1 MRCFST
7 LIALFSSFFKT
18 AAKIQKKQYQKKRYI
33 ENIPAYF
40 FVFLRPLFITMKHFQ
55 KKSKEYRAT
64 SLSEL
69 TWQRF
74 KKEKE
79 GMISI
84 GFILVVVLIA
94 ILGYLITP
102 DSTPYCNHQQ
112 LEIALCKPGSKVLM
126 LQLYPEQEVP
136 KVNVFHKMLFGQP
149 ARYNTIPIDK
159 VEQHRDKGFV
169 KVHQIG
175 TSEWTTYQYKDL
187 PDNFLKKK
195 TFILGTDRYGR
206 DVLSQLMMGTRVSL
220 SVGFLSIFI
229 ALVIGITVG
238 AIAGYYR
245 GKIDDI
251 LMFIINVVWSI
262 PTLLLVI
269 AISFALGKG
278 FWQIFIAI
286 GLTMWVDI
294 ARVVRGQV
302 ISIREQDFVESCKS
316 LGFSNLRIIFKH
328 ILPNI
333 TGTVIVISASN
344 FSSAILT
351 EAGLSFLGLGV
362 QPPVPS
368 WGMMM
373 KENYAY
379 IVLNK
384 AYLAIVPGIAI
395 MLLVLSFML
404 TGNALRN
411 AMDVRN

>member
-1 MRCFST
+1 MYICR
-7 LIALFSSFFKT
+7 LFSDMM
-18 AAKIQKKQYQKKRYI
+18 KIHQKKK
-33 ENIPAYF
+33 E
-40 FVFLRPLFITMKHFQ
+40 
-55 KKSKEYRAT
+55 EYRAT

-79 GMISI
+79 GVFSLV
-84 GFILVVVLIA
+84 FIFCIILIA

-102 DSTPYCNHQQ
+102 DSTPHCNHQQ
-112 LEIALCKPGSKVLM
+112 LEIALYKPGSSVRM
-126 LQLYPEQEVP
+126 LQLRPEQEIS
-136 KVNVFHKMLFGQP
+136 KVGIFHKMLFGQP
-149 ARYNTIPIDK
+149 ALFKTIPIDK
-159 VEQHRDKGFV
+159 VEEHPESGFL
-169 KVHQIG
+169 KAHLIG
-175 TSEWTTYQYKDL
+175 TSEWVQYDYKSL
-187 PDNFLKKK
+187 APEPVIRK

-206 DVLSQLMMGTRVSL
+206 DVLSQLLMGTRVSL
-220 SVGFLSIFI
+220 AVGFLSIFI
-229 ALVIGITVG
+229 ALIIGITVG
-238 AIAGYYR
+238 AIAGFYR
-245 GKIDDI
+245 GKVDDI
-251 LMFIINVVWSI
+251 LTFIINVVWSI

-302 ISIREQDFVESCKS
+302 ISLREQDFVESGRA
-316 LGFSNLRIIFKH
+316 LGYSNLRIIFKH

-362 QPPVPS
+362 QPPMPS

-379 IVLNK
+379 IVLDK
-384 AYLAIVPGIAI
+384 AYLAIVPGVAI

-404 TGNALRN
+404 IGNALRN
-411 AMDVRN
+411 AMDIRN

>member
-1 MRCFST
+1 MS
-7 LIALFSSFFKT
+7 IFK
-18 AAKIQKKQYQKKRYI
+18 KK
-33 ENIPAYF
+33 P
-40 FVFLRPLFITMKHFQ
+40 
-55 KKSKEYRAT
+55 KEYQSV
-64 SLSEL
+64 SLSAL
-69 TWQRF
+69 TWKRF
-74 KKEKE
+74 KREWE
-79 GMISI
+79 GMISL
-84 GFILVVVLIA
+84 GFILLVVLVS

-102 DSTPYCNHQQ
+102 DSTPHCNHQQ
-112 LEIALCKPGSKVLM
+112 LEIALRKPGFSVEM
-126 LQLYPEQEVP
+126 LQVKQNIEVE
-136 KVNVFHKMLFGQP
+136 KVNFLQKMLNGQP
-149 ARYNTIPIDK
+149 NAYQTVPISKSIDAGDSLRVQLFEQADWVSYAKADLANTPIVRQK
-159 VEQHRDKGFV
+159 FR
-169 KVHQIG
+169 
-175 TSEWTTYQYKDL
+175 
-187 PDNFLKKK
+187 
-195 TFILGTDRYGR
+195 LGTDRYGR
-206 DVLSQLMMGTRVSL
+206 DVLSQLMLGTRVSL
-220 SVGFLSIFI
+220 AVGFLSIFI

-238 AIAGYYR
+238 AIAGFYR
-245 GKIDDI
+245 GKVDDV
-251 LMFIINVVWSI
+251 LTFIINVVWSI

-302 ISIREQDFVESCKS
+302 ISLREQDFVESGKA
-316 LGFSNLRIIFKH
+316 LGYSNLRIIFKH

-362 QPPVPS
+362 QPPMPS

-379 IVLNK
+379 IVLDK

-404 TGNALRN
+404 IGNALRN
-411 AMDVRN
+411 AMDVRG

>member
-1 MRCFST
+1 MK
-7 LIALFSSFFKT
+7 FFKR
-18 AAKIQKKQYQKKRYI
+18 K
-33 ENIPAYF
+33 P
-40 FVFLRPLFITMKHFQ
+40 
-55 KKSKEYRAT
+55 KEYRAT

-79 GMISI
+79 GMISL
-84 GFILVVVLIA
+84 GFILFVIVVA

-102 DSTPYCNHQQ
+102 DHSPYCNHQQ
-112 LEIALCKPGSKVLM
+112 LEIALRSPGFSIQL
-126 LQLYPEQEVP
+126 LQVNPGHDVP
-136 KVNVFHKMLFGQP
+136 KVGPLRKMLFGQP
-149 ARYNTIPIDK
+149 EQYQTVPISEYEVRDGVLKARLF
-159 VEQHRDKGFV
+159 EQSD
-169 KVHQIG
+169 
-175 TSEWTTYQYKDL
+175 WATYPLSDL
-187 PDNFLKKK
+187 AGKPVVTKKFL
-195 TFILGTDRYGR
+195 LGTDRYGR

-220 SVGFLSIFI
+220 AVGFLSIFI
-229 ALVIGITVG
+229 ALVIGIVVG
-238 AIAGYYR
+238 AVAGYYR
-245 GKIDDI
+245 GKVDDV
-251 LMFIINVVWSI
+251 LTFIINVVWSI

-294 ARVVRGQV
+294 ARVVRGQF
-302 ISIREQDFVESCKS
+302 ISLREQDFVESGRA
-316 LGFSNLRIIFKH
+316 LGYSNGRIIFKH

-333 TGTVIVISASN
+333 TGTIIVIAASN
-344 FSSAILT
+344 FSSAILM

-362 QPPVPS
+362 QPPMPS

-379 IVLNK
+379 IVLDK

-404 TGNALRN
+404 IGNALRN
-411 AMDVRN
+411 AMDVRS